1 MNQKRR
7 ERQRGESVKCSACD
21 GEMFVYSN
29 RLIGLQTHPAFCGV
43 RQRVRYYRCSNPECA
58 ATDKRVG
65 AA

>member
-7 ERQRGESVKCSACD
+7 ERQRGESVKCVKC
-21 GEMFVYSN
+21 GCEMFVYSN
-29 RLIGLQTHPAFCGV
+29 RVINPQTHPTFCGV
-43 RQRVRYYRCSNPECA
+43 RQRVRYYRCSNPKCA